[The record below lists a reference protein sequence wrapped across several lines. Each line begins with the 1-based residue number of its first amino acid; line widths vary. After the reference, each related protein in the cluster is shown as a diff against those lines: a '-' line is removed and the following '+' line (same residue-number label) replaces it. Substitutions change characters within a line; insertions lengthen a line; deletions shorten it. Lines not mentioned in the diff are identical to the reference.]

1 LRYYHWELSH
11 GPKDKDYAG
20 SALKTALRKSTLD
33 WPEKILETWKN
44 HVEDFG
50 NVEDVEYATVR
61 YRKFSKEISER
72 RAQVRGSCVCII
84 PWVSILIST
93 LQEARAAA
101 LQQQTITDQQQES
114 DTPQT
119 DESARA
125 SSKRRRSVAEA
136 DDSQPKKKSKAF
148 ETLATEK
155 PVAHLPP
162 LASSMTKRDREN
174 TTVIVKNL
182 PPNYP
187 EVRVRQFFRD
197 VSSSFRSIV

>member
-20 SALKTALRKSTLD
+20 SALKTALRRGTLD

-61 YRKFSKEISER
+61 YRKLSKEISER
-72 RAQVRGSCVCII
+72 RTQVRGSCVCII
-84 PWVSILIST
+84 PWFSILISI

-101 LQQQTITDQQQES
+101 LQQQTIKDQQQES

-155 PVAHLPP
+155 PATHLPP
-162 LASSMTKRDREN
+162 LVPSVAKRDREN

-197 VSSSFRSIV
+197 ASSSFHSIV